1 MMVEIFDD
9 QGLMYVVGID
19 RSLRRSWWK
28 GRVAEMVGQKGN
40 PIEGVRACPKKSR
53 NVIKEN

>member
-9 QGLMYVVGID
+9 RGLMYVVGID

-40 PIEGVRACPKKSR
+40 PIEGVRAS
-53 NVIKEN
+53 KEE